1 MSHVKFNHVF
11 TSLLVL
17 SALSAFVI
25 PPKFTNKAVPQ
36 VQTAFAPVSVPARG
50 MGAWL
55 RDRVAPRQST
65 DKRKIDDVK
74 AENALFR
81 TRIFELEAQLQREIE
96 RNIQWLSLGKLK
108 DRCVPV
114 EVVGDDAG
122 PYDSLNLGGSTLEH
136 VRERAIALYPGGVAG
151 EIQRAGPAGATLR
164 LITDRGFKVSGYF
177 ARLSPDGTSK
187 RLTQTI
193 LFEGIGGAMVVKP
206 PLSEQYVREAKLEP
220 NDVALADENDWS
232 RDLVGQVLGTL
243 LTIQPSPK
251 TMGITEIR
259 VQPPVNLKM
268 LDEVMVLKK

>member
-11 TSLLVL
+11 TSLLAL

-25 PPKFTNKAVPQ
+25 PPKYTNKAVPQ
-36 VQTAFAPVSVPARG
+36 VQSAFAPVSVPARRA
-50 MGAWL
+50 GAWL
-55 RDRVAPRQST
+55 RDRVAPRQSA
-65 DKRKIDDVK
+65 DKRKVEDVK

-81 TRIFELEAQLQREIE
+81 TRIYELEAQLQREIE
-96 RNIQWLSLGKLK
+96 RNVQWSSLGKLK

-122 PYDSLNLGGSTLEH
+122 PYDSLLLGGSTLEH

-151 EIQRAGPAGATLR
+151 EIQRAGLAGAHLR

-177 ARLSPDGTSK
+177 ARLSPDGTPK

-193 LFEGIGGAMVVKP
+193 LFEGVGGAMVVQP
-206 PLSEQYVREAKLEP
+206 PLSEQDVRQAGLEP
-220 NDVALADENDWS
+220 GDVALADENDWP

-243 LTIQPSPK
+243 ATIQPSRK
-251 TMGITEIR
+251 TAGFTDIR
-259 VQPPVNLKM
+259 VEPPVNLRM